1 MREQPPKN
9 GVARQLWDMTDEE
22 IDAVFGADEEAE
34 DV

>member
-22 IDAVFGADEEAE
+22 IDAIFGDEEE
-34 DV
+34 GE